1 MDSESKKM
9 GVDTNNPASAAVDLP
24 MDLSNPKKVT
34 PVNQEAKPLATS
46 PPEKSAFVKKRWLA
60 QSQATKFIPLQN
72 IRNAVK
78 RRAHEMDSFT
88 TATTTTTTT
97 SSTTGD
103 SASLLSSNMQ
113 MQQWDLL
120 GLRLDRAN
128 SVPYLSALP
137 PLERH
142 KSLSESRIAPKVAIA
157 GATVPPNYAPLS
169 STEDKTVRWL
179 IDHQQELQRQ
189 RMQQMDLMQQYQEPS
204 EINLNYYSKMVQFM
218 QNQEILRA
226 RGAVATVPR
235 AEEDDGYDENDDD
248 ECPELA
254 EIDYSSSPSQVNI
267 LYYFMCSAVW
277 KLLTRQMAP

>member
-24 MDLSNPKKVT
+24 MDLSNPKKIN
-34 PVNQEAKPLATS
+34 PVGQEAKPLSTS
-46 PPEKSAFVKKRWLA
+46 PPEKPAFVKKRWLA
-60 QSQATKFIPLQN
+60 QSQATATKFIPLQN

-78 RRAHEMDSFT
+78 RRATEMDSFT

-103 SASLLSSNMQ
+103 SASLMSSN

-128 SVPYLSALP
+128 SVPYLSVLP
-137 PLERH
+137 PLQRH
-142 KSLSESRIAPKVAIA
+142 KSLSESRIAPRVAA
-157 GATVPPNYAPLS
+157 AAVAAATMPLNYAPLS

-226 RGAVATVPR
+226 RGAVATLPR
-235 AEEDDGYDENDDD
+235 TEDDDGYDENDDV

-254 EIDYSSSPSQVNI
+254 DIDYSSSPSQVCM
-267 LYYFMCSAVW
+267 LF
-277 KLLTRQMAP
+277 

>member
-9 GVDTNNPASAAVDLP
+9 GVHTNDPASAAVDLP
-24 MDLSNPKKVT
+24 MDLSNPKKIT
-34 PVNQEAKPLATS
+34 PAVGPEPTS
-46 PPEKSAFVKKRWLA
+46 PQEKPAFVKKRWLA
-60 QSQATKFIPLQN
+60 QSQAATTKFIPLQN

-103 SASLLSSNMQ
+103 SASLQSSN

-128 SVPYLSALP
+128 SVPYLSVLP
-137 PLERH
+137 PLQRQ
-142 KSLSESRIAPKVAIA
+142 KSLSESRIAPKIA
-157 GATVPPNYAPLS
+157 TPTVPPNYAPLS

-189 RMQQMDLMQQYQEPS
+189 RMQQMDLMQQYQEPA

-218 QNQEILRA
+218 QNQEILRV
-226 RGAVATVPR
+226 RGAATTR

-254 EIDYSSSPSQVNI
+254 DIDYSSSPSQVI
-267 LYYFMCSAVW
+267 TQF
-277 KLLTRQMAP
+277 

>member
-9 GVDTNNPASAAVDLP
+9 GVDTNDPAASAAIDLP
-24 MDLSNPKKVT
+24 MDLSNPKKT
-34 PVNQEAKPLATS
+34 PGPEAKAQPTS
-46 PPEKSAFVKKRWLA
+46 PPEKPAFVKKRWLA
-60 QSQATKFIPLQN
+60 QSQATATKFIPLQN

-103 SASLLSSNMQ
+103 SASLQSNS
-113 MQQWDLL
+113 MQQWDL

-128 SVPYLSALP
+128 SVPYLSVLP
-137 PLERH
+137 PLQRH
-142 KSLSESRIAPKVAIA
+142 KSLSESRIAPKVAA
-157 GATVPPNYAPLS
+157 ACATVVPPNYAPLS

-189 RMQQMDLMQQYQEPS
+189 RMQQMDLLQQHQEPA
-204 EINLNYYSKMVQFM
+204 EININYYTKMVQFM

-226 RGAVATVPR
+226 TGGVASVPR
-235 AEEDDGYDENDDD
+235 GEEDDGYDENDDD

-254 EIDYSSSPSQVNI
+254 EIDYSSSPSQVQ
-267 LYYFMCSAVW
+267 YYC
-277 KLLTRQMAP
+277 